1 MGCGPWRIG
10 APTRILRA
18 MCFNLTF
25 ESEDE
30 LAAIAAGM
38 SWETDRVQD
47 TVSVRSAPVEAAQSR

>member
-1 MGCGPWRIG
+1 
-10 APTRILRA
+10 